1 MGQFFTTI
9 YCLFD
14 DLFGLEL
21 ASYLAGEA
29 TERQQSNMFMSIGLA
44 MIGISP
50 FFPQLYNTSDEIRHM
65 AMQFIM
71 ISGILMPLN
80 AYCHATYFIIRAG
93 GRTGITM
100 IFDSCFMLGITVPV
114 AFILSRFSNISVVG
128 LMGVVLSLDVLKCI
142 VGGIMVHKG
151 IWARNIVN

>member
-44 MIGISP
+44 MIGISLLVAVIFYYVVNHP
-50 FFPQLYNTSDEIRHM
+50 K
-65 AMQFIM
+65 
-71 ISGILMPLN
+71 LN
-80 AYCHATYFIIRAG
+80 NWWGWCIFLVVNGLINYF
-93 GRTGITM
+93 
-100 IFDSCFMLGITVPV
+100 LG
-114 AFILSRFSNISVVG
+114 
-128 LMGVVLSLDVLKCI
+128 
-142 VGGIMVHKG
+142 
-151 IWARNIVN
+151 W

>member
-44 MIGISP
+44 MIGIS
-50 FFPQLYNTSDEIRHM
+50 LLV
-65 AMQFIM
+65 AV
-71 ISGILMPLN
+71 
-80 AYCHATYFIIRAG
+80 
-93 GRTGITM
+93 
-100 IFDSCFMLGITVPV
+100 IFYYVVNELSSTV
-114 AFILSRFSNISVVG
+114 SRFLWEESGTRCMFICAEG
-128 LMGVVLSLDVLKCI
+128 LFPRCPVRSAEVSS
-142 VGGIMVHKG
+142 
-151 IWARNIVN
+151 

>member
-44 MIGISP
+44 MIGISLLVAVIFYYVVNHP
-50 FFPQLYNTSDEIRHM
+50 KLNNWWGWCIFLVINGLINYFLGWRWVLSDLLDGMMEKMDQTTGQLI
-65 AMQFIM
+65 
-71 ISGILMPLN
+71 P
-80 AYCHATYFIIRAG
+80 
-93 GRTGITM
+93 
-100 IFDSCFMLGITVPV
+100 LGIMENDCISFGF
-114 AFILSRFSNISVVG
+114 ANMILSMVTFLIISYLIKWGSTNVPR
-128 LMGVVLSLDVLKCI
+128 
-142 VGGIMVHKG
+142 
-151 IWARNIVN
+151 APF